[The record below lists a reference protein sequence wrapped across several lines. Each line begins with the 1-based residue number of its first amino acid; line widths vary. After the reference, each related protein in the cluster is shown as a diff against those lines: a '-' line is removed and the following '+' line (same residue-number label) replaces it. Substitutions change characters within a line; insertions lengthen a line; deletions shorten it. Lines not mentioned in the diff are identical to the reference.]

1 MEIRQKVIRILL
13 MFANCEE
20 AFFHHFFRSFLSGKK
35 KTFCCCKMCVCV
47 TFFFCFV
54 RKGKKKRHKDLK
66 YNTPCLLLLFH
77 LQCSSCCCLKH
88 FTYTLLGFSWTFQ
101 ICKCINFLKHRFAFW
116 RLHRLLLH
124 LCQLFDCVRII
135 SEIFFVAD

>member
-1 MEIRQKVIRILL
+1 MEIRQKVKSCCWWCLQTARKL
-13 MFANCEE
+13 
-20 AFFHHFFRSFLSGKK
+20 FLIFWVEKRK
-35 KTFCCCKMCVCV
+35 LFVVVKCVFV
-47 TFFFCFV
+47 FCFV
-54 RKGKKKRHKDLK
+54 RKGKKKRHKDLE

-101 ICKCINFLKHRFAFW
+101 ICKCINFLKHRFAFR

-135 SEIFFVAD
+135 SEIFFVTD